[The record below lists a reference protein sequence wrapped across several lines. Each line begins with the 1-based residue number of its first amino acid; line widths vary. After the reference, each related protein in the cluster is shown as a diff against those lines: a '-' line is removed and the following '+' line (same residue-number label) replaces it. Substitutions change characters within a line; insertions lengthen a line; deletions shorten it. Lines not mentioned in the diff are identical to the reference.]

1 MPGDTL
7 PILSLPPQVAAQI
20 KSSTTISS
28 LTCVILGLITNS
40 IDAEAST
47 IHVIVDFSRGTA
59 TVEDDGIGIPPKE
72 FTEGGGLGRLHR
84 ENR

>member
-1 MPGDTL
+1 M
-7 PILSLPPQVAAQI
+7 
-20 KSSTTISS
+20 
-28 LTCVILGLITNS
+28 CVILGLITNS